1 MCFITNSFIA
11 TAKYE
16 MGSLGYRPKTKED
29 LSLASLNNV
38 VCDSLFRL
46 KDIGNRLSIF
56 DVYYPYHWISK
67 HINKISKAMSSE
79 RWKSSGIPYSRCEVI
94 RTSDLYDNLIV
105 VTNIFSRSFH
115 SIYLEKDNIK
125 CEKIKKEKIVES
137 RFKTVNDKETDTI
150 YVYEREYLK
159 LIRRKRYADE
169 DESVAQLISHCVD
182 FNNGKGIVYIVFNK
196 KADNNSVGE
205 VINFAINEIEKMISA
220 RVAQR
225 NLINL
230 NIITNNMMIM
240 NMRNMNK
247 F

>member
-1 MCFITNSFIA
+1 MCFITYGFIA

-38 VCDSLFRL
+38 VCDGLFRL

-67 HINKISKAMSSE
+67 HINKISRAMSSE
-79 RWKSSGIPYSRCEVI
+79 KWESGGIPYSKCEVV
-94 RTSDLYDNLIV
+94 RTRDLYSNVIV
-105 VTNIFSRSFH
+105 VTNIFSSSIH
-115 SIYLEKDNIK
+115 CIYLEEDNIK

-159 LIRRKRYADE
+159 LIRRNKYADE
-169 DESVAQLISHCVD
+169 DEAVAQLISHCVD

-196 KADNNSVGE
+196 DVDNDSVWE
-205 VINFAINEIEKMISA
+205 VINFAINEIEKMVSA
-220 RVAQR
+220 GITQR
-225 NLINL
+225 NLRNL